1 MQCRVCQTTPCQV
14 LGGHLA
20 EACAWLFSDEAEQM
34 LNSGEWCS
42 LFEHLTAHIRE
53 PEMETRRKSKGQS
66 IESVHE
72 PSHPA
77 SVLPSQEVGDYWI
90 WAYSAR
96 PGSDTYNVEK
106 RGKWLVFVPVI
117 HVDAAWARIKEA
129 VEEG

>member
-1 MQCRVCQTTPCQV
+1 V

-20 EACAWLFSDEAEQM
+20 QESAWLFSDEAERV

-53 PEMETRRKSKGQS
+53 PEMEAKKTRRKSKGQS

-77 SVLPSQEVGDYWI
+77 SALPSQEVGDYWI
-90 WAYSAR
+90 WAYSAQ
-96 PGSDTYNVEK
+96 PGSDTYDVEK
-106 RGKWLVFVPVI
+106 VGKWLVFVPVT
-117 HVDAAWARIKEA
+117 HVDAAH
-129 VEEG
+129 VL